1 MNNFAIR
8 TITSVVFTAVMVAGL
23 IFDGS
28 VFGALFL
35 IIMLVAMREF
45 YSMALGSQ
53 YVLGQRL
60 AMLSAAIFLTTTVL
74 FCQGGLEARWILLG
88 ILPLM
93 AKPVVFVF
101 MKQRPEFGRV
111 AYLYAGLLYIALPI
125 CLSPFIVYGGNG
137 GFNGF
142 LLLSIFIVI
151 WLCDVGAYCV
161 GSVMGQKPG
170 AKKLAPSISPKKS
183 WWGFWGGV
191 FFGTLAG
198 VVLHFVGWIP
208 FSLVHSIVLGALI
221 SVCGVCGDLFES
233 LWKRWFDVKDSGNC
247 IPGHGGMLDRFDSSL
262 MAIPVALAYIVIFGI
277 L

>member
-1 MNNFAIR
+1 MNNFAVR
-8 TITSVVFTAVMVAGL
+8 TISSVVFCAVMVAGL

-45 YSMALGSQ
+45 YNMALGSQ
-53 YVLGQRL
+53 YAAEQRL
-60 AMLSAAIFLTTTVL
+60 AMLSAAMFLTTTVV
-74 FCQGGLEARWILLG
+74 FCQGGIEARWILLG

-93 AKPVVFVF
+93 IMPVVFVF

-111 AYLYAGLLYIALPI
+111 AYIYAGLLYIAMPL
-125 CLSPFIVYGGNG
+125 CLSPFIVYRGAE
-137 GFNGF
+137 FNGF

-151 WLCDVGAYCV
+151 WLCDVGAYCI
-161 GSVMGQKPG
+161 GSVLGQKPG
-170 AKKLAPSISPKKS
+170 SRKLAPSISPKKS

-198 VVLHFVGWIP
+198 IVLHFVGWMP
-208 FSLVHSIVLGALI
+208 FSLVHCIILGALV

-233 LWKRWFDVKDSGNC
+233 LWKRWFGVKDSGNC

-262 MAIPVALAYIVIFGI
+262 MAIPVALVYLVTTGI